1 MYFSISHSFI
11 YLTLFILMLS
21 KSALANEK
29 QLTLAVANSTCVAI
43 KEVARN
49 FEQMSGSVADFIC
62 KSSGRLAKGL
72 KGEAIT
78 ADIYISAS
86 KKWMDFMLSH
96 EMVRQDDVISPWGNK
111 LVVATP
117 SNSGLELT
125 SWNMLDSDKV
135 GKILIG
141 DPGTAPFGRYAK
153 QALMNTGLWERV
165 KHKIETKKNIT
176 LLANALTESDTL
188 TVGILFVSNTQDSH
202 RIVFSVEDS
211 WHKPIRYYAAP
222 LKGAASN
229 PQVTEMMKFL
239 QSDKAKGIFTN
250 SGFVTY

>member
-1 MYFSISHSFI
+1 MGFSTPRFLVYLISF
-11 YLTLFILMLS
+11 LLLS
-21 KSALANEK
+21 ESALANEK
-29 QLTLAVANSTCVAI
+29 PITLAVANSTCVAI
-43 KEVARN
+43 KEVASH
-49 FEQMSGSVADFIC
+49 FEQVGGTAADFIC

-72 KGEAIT
+72 KGQAIT

-86 KKWMDFMLSH
+86 KKWMDFMLAN

-117 SNSGLELT
+117 STSGIELT
-125 SWNMLDSDKV
+125 SWNRLTSDEV
-135 GKILIG
+135 SKILIG

-153 QALMNTGLWERV
+153 QALKNTGLWEKV

-176 LLANALTESDTL
+176 LLANSLTEADSS

-202 RIVFSVEDS
+202 RIVFRVEGS
-211 WHKPIRYYAAP
+211 WHEPIRYYAAP

-239 QSDKAKGIFTN
+239 QSDKAMGIFTN